1 MRFVKGF
8 MLLGLISL
16 IAISI
21 HPTSIYAEQ
30 TQGTA
35 PLVAPPSAA
44 DTVIGTDDAGPF
56 MLAHWRPR
64 YRGGV
69 YVGRP
74 YGRWYY
80 GVPYYYRVYP
90 SVRCWWN
97 GYRWVCPYK
106 YKRYYL

>member
-1 MRFVKGF
+1 MKFVKGC

-16 IAISI
+16 IAVSV
-21 HPTSIYAEQ
+21 HPSLSYAEQ
-30 TQGTA
+30 TQGSA
-35 PLVAPPSAA
+35 PILVPSGA
-44 DTVIGTDDAGPF
+44 DTVVRTDEAGPF

-69 YVGRP
+69 YVRP
-74 YGRWYY
+74 YSRWYY
-80 GVPYYYRVYP
+80 GAPYYRKVYP

-106 YKRYYL
+106 YRRYCL

>member
-1 MRFVKGF
+1 MKFVKGF

-16 IAISI
+16 IAVSV
-21 HPTSIYAEQ
+21 HPGLSYAEQ

-35 PLVAPPSAA
+35 PILVPSAA
-44 DTVIGTDDAGPF
+44 DTVIQTNEAGPF

-64 YRGGV
+64 YRGGI
-69 YVGRP
+69 YVRP

-80 GVPYYYRVYP
+80 GAPYYRRVYP

-106 YKRYYL
+106 YRRYCL